1 MTLLAAGVFLDA
13 RAQEASAQN
22 GQPWTL
28 QACIDHALSHN
39 ISLHKSRVAAA
50 ETAVD
55 LKTARAALFP
65 DLSFSSGHSVVN
77 RPYQETTNSIVSGS
91 NIISTG
97 NRTSYTGSYGL
108 NASWTLYNGGRLTN
122 TVKQEKLNT
131 RVADLEVSVSE
142 NSIRESIAQ
151 LYMQIL
157 YASEAVAINESTV
170 GLSAAQLE
178 RGRRL
183 LEAGSIAKSDLAQL
197 EAQADADRY
206 QLVSAQTTLQEYKL
220 QLKQLLELDGEEEMN
235 IGTPDLDDADVLVPL
250 PAKRDVYAAALTHRP
265 EIESRRL
272 SIEAADLGIRI
283 ARAGYLPTVSLSA
296 GIGTNHATG
305 GTYSFARQLKN
316 GWSNSVGVTL
326 SVPIFNN
333 RQTKSAVEK
342 AKLSLQTGQLSLL
355 EEQKTLY
362 KSIETLWQNANSA
375 QQKYAAAVTKL
386 KSAQAGYDLVAEKFA
401 MGMKNTVE
409 LLTEK
414 NNLVQAQQEQLQS
427 KYTALVNLQL
437 LKFYQGETLSL

>member
-1 MTLLAAGVFLDA
+1 MS
-13 RAQEASAQN
+13 Q
-22 GQPWTL
+22 
-28 QACIDHALSHN
+28 N
-39 ISLHKSRVAAA
+39 ISVRKSRIAAA
-50 ETAVD
+50 ESAVD

-122 TVKQEKLNT
+122 AVKQEKLNT

-157 YASEAVAINESTV
+157 YASEAVAINESTLE
-170 GLSAAQLE
+170 LSAAQLE
-178 RGRRL
+178 RGQRL

-197 EAQADADRY
+197 QAQADADRY
-206 QLVSAQTTLQEYKL
+206 QLVAAQTALQEYKL

-427 KYTALVNLQL
+427 KYTVLVNLQL
-437 LKFYQGETLSL
+437 LKFYRGETLSL